1 MMPMLNSHSI
11 RRQRL
16 VTDAV
21 VTNTNAQ
28 CKVEQ
33 QDNVE
38 HQHHKAAIYKQGL
51 LPHFMNLCLWVA
63 TLLTITILLVL
74 PAQAQTASVTQTNT
88 PSEPANTVAITSQ
101 VANAPDNT
109 LADQN
114 DQSLTTPATLNN
126 ATTVTEV
133 TSNSNALDPIQQF
146 VAGDFNKRQTML
158 NHWPGSVESLDTLVE
173 LISKDELY
181 QGNNGQTYLLN
192 SEDQLFTYPDKKE
205 TADWPSDL
213 SQVTLTSTLRSA
225 LIFGQAKVKLA
236 SDQPAQRLKAVDIL
250 SDNIDQ
256 VDPALISDATAK
268 ESNKKV
274 LAALSALQARIDFKT
289 GDTAT
294 KIKALNQL
302 ADSDNPQVLVD
313 IESSLAAGNL
323 DPALKTALTS
333 AQSSVANRIKIS
345 TWTGHLFTGMSTA
358 SILLLAALGLAI
370 TFGLLGV
377 INMAHGELIMIGA
390 YSTYV
395 VQNLFKTYLPDMLGW
410 YLVAAI
416 PAAFLVSA
424 IIGMIIER
432 VVIRPLYGRE
442 LETLLATF
450 GVSLILM
457 QLVRMIFG
465 AQNVEVSNVDW
476 LSGAYQVS
484 ASLSLPYNRI
494 AIIGFTVI
502 VLALLIYLLNKT
514 RFGLFVRAVTQNRQM
529 ARAVGIRSARIDML
543 AFGLGSGLA
552 GLAGCAL
559 AQVGNVGP
567 DLGQTYIIDAFLVVV
582 VGGVG
587 QVWGAVLASLGL
599 GISGTVLEI
608 GIGAVMAKIILL
620 VLVILFIQKRPQGLF
635 ALKGRFV
642 D

>member
-1 MMPMLNSHSI
+1 MSRYYSYSKS
-11 RRQRL
+11 
-16 VTDAV
+16 D
-21 VTNTNAQ
+21 
-28 CKVEQ
+28 
-33 QDNVE
+33 
-38 HQHHKAAIYKQGL
+38 
-51 LPHFMNLCLWVA
+51 
-63 TLLTITILLVL
+63 
-74 PAQAQTASVTQTNT
+74 AQANYSYKTFIIALLSLALFIAIAS
-88 PSEPANTVAITSQ
+88 PAYAEDTISSNTVAATSNA
-101 VANAPDNT
+101 ANNET
-109 LADQN
+109 LLAQN
-114 DQSLTTPATLNN
+114 EKSLTTPTPANL
-126 ATTVTEV
+126 AISKGDAIE
-133 TSNSNALDPIQQF
+133 QF
-146 VAGDFNKRQTML
+146 VAADFTKRQTML
-158 NHWPGSVESLDTLVE
+158 NQWPGSVESLDTLVE
-173 LISKDELY
+173 LIKNDELY
-181 QGNNGQTYLLN
+181 QGNGGQTYLLN
-192 SEDQLFTYPDKKE
+192 SEDELFTYPAKQLTTE
-205 TADWPSDL
+205 WPSDL
-213 SQVTLTSTLRSA
+213 AQVTLTNALRSA
-225 LIFGQAKVKLA
+225 LVFGQAKVKLA
-236 SDQPAQRLKAVDIL
+236 SNDPTQRMQAVAIL
-250 SDNIDQ
+250 ADNIEQ
-256 VDPALISDATAK
+256 LDPALISAAAANEEDVDVKTAL
-268 ESNKKV
+268 NT
-274 LAALSALQARIDFKT
+274 LQARIDFRD
-289 GDTAT
+289 GDVA
-294 KIKALNQL
+294 KQIAALTVL
-302 ADSDNPQVLVD
+302 ANSDSPQVLVD
-313 IESSLAAGNL
+313 VKKALAADDIDPVLKSALL
-323 DPALKTALTS
+323 DAEDS
-333 AQSSVANRIKIS
+333 IEQRITIS
-345 TWTGHLFTGMSTA
+345 TWIGHLFTGLSTA
-358 SILLLAALGLAI
+358 SVLLLAALGLAI

-395 VQNLFKTYLPDMLGW
+395 VQNLFQAYFPSMTGW

-416 PAAFLVSA
+416 PVAFLVSA
-424 IIGMIIER
+424 IIGMVIER
-432 VVIRPLYGRE
+432 IVIRPLYGRE

-484 ASLSLPYNRI
+484 SSLVLPFNRI
-494 AIIGFTVI
+494 AIIGFTII
-502 VLALLIYLLNKT
+502 VLMLLVYLLNKT

-529 ARAVGIRSARIDML
+529 ARAVGISSARIDML

-608 GIGAVMAKIILL
+608 GIGAVMAKIVLL